1 MKIHKT
7 ESNLQSHITGFVK
20 FCVKINKRGEENIEA
35 TVNCLMRRYGLSVIF
50 ACFRKLVILHKNV
63 PFERCFSND
72 ILKES

>member
-1 MKIHKT
+1 MPYYR
-7 ESNLQSHITGFVK
+7 
-20 FCVKINKRGEENIEA
+20 FCEILREINKRGEENMEA
-35 TVNCLMRRYGLSVIF
+35 TVGCLMRRYGLSVIF